1 MKITTPQLRQAVPAL
16 ANLALGKHGSLDYD
30 PATGESILEL
40 NDDRSWVAVVT
51 VRTSQTDS
59 PQIGVRHK
67 TIEKARI
74 ANEAATPNGVAIL
87 YVWLS
92 DNAVYLVCA
101 EESYIKQIAEPGGL
115 FSTTEEMVYIRRDRF
130 AEAKGSEAT
139 IFTARWGM
147 S

>member
-1 MKITTPQLRQAVPAL
+1 MKITTPQLRQAVPTL

-51 VRTSQTDS
+51 VRTSQTDT

-74 ANEAATPNGVAIL
+74 ANESAAPNGVAIL
-87 YVWLS
+87 YTWLA

-101 EESYIKQIAEPGGL
+101 EENSIKEIAEPGGL
-115 FSTTEEMVYIRRDRF
+115 FAVSEEMMYIRRDRF
-130 AEAKGSEAT
+130 EEAKASEAT
-139 IFTARWGM
+139 IFTARW
-147 S
+147 SLS